1 MYELFLRNRG
11 ELFQSQRNGVVLT
24 TEVGLGQRSI
34 WMNCWSMTRK
44 GEQRIH
50 TIKVLHNV

>member
-1 MYELFLRNRG
+1 MYELFLKNRG

-34 WMNCWSMTRK
+34 WMNCWSMKRK